1 MEKRDVIY
9 SENGKVSLRQT
20 YRMLFLEIFGISSLI
35 LPAPLAKIC
44 QNDGI
49 FAILAAGVLWYFI
62 LRLGIFVQKRADYFS
77 GADAVDSG
85 TDSLNRSE
93 VLPDAQR
100 IAEESSNSCG
110 KNIKGTLQGVI
121 FAIAGGFLLYIL
133 TSLVENQLL
142 DTGYL
147 WIVVLTL
154 LFAGGYGIIRGIE
167 CRARIYEILFWILVI
182 PLVIV
187 LILAAFEVK
196 SAYWLPVF
204 FCGWKQFFLG
214 VMLSMAAFS
223 PAAVSFFFF
232 PSCARPEGLQGA
244 ATFAL
249 GSAVF
254 LNVVLYMQLLGVFRW
269 KFLSELRFPV
279 ISLMAVVQFP
289 GDFFE
294 RQDALMTAIW
304 FFCLFAL
311 FHSLCHYATAGFLKL
326 FKQEKRE
333 MLRKKCTAGIMLA
346 VLAVGM
352 LFLLNG
358 CGRREPEE
366 SMYPLAIGVEMAEEN
381 TSQTEENTNQME
393 ENVSQTEEL
402 ELEELKQAKHPGM
415 LQVCYAWPQSGGDS
429 GETETPKGDMYEKT
443 EADSL
448 FTAQQIVSE
457 NTDKTLDFHHLK
469 LLALDVSVLQNEQQM
484 KQLLEYFRENENM
497 AWNTCVVAMD
507 GDMDVLFSDKTSLEK
522 PLGMYVAQML
532 NGREELKRDAVV
544 TVKDLMNLYEN
555 QIDTVLIPQLMAK
568 NGKPVLSGLRICQR
582 GTDKGMV
589 QTQETADAYLLL
601 EQARE
606 VKLRLGDGTDVT
618 VQDIRVERQITERQ
632 TVSWN
637 QKNEGKTV
645 ENDKIYQQLVIKGNL
660 KLPESRKVT
669 PERGREI
676 CQETES
682 LLQERLQALVDTGKT
697 KHQADL
703 TGSFGLLAGL
713 DRTLYKQYET
723 QPELYEERLYTQIK
737 VRLKQLNV

>member
-1 MEKRDVIY
+1 M
-9 SENGKVSLRQT
+9 
-20 YRMLFLEIFGISSLI
+20 
-35 LPAPLAKIC
+35 
-44 QNDGI
+44 
-49 FAILAAGVLWYFI
+49 LWYFI
-62 LRLGIFVQKRADYFS
+62 LRLGIFVRKRADYFS
-77 GADAVDSG
+77 HVDGIDPLELS
-85 TDSLNRSE
+85 DVSSDIQNK
-93 VLPDAQR
+93 A
-100 IAEESSNSCG
+100 AESDGFWSKSIKE
-110 KNIKGTLQGVI
+110 KNMTNILKNLETKSAISIQGVI

-167 CRARIYEILFWILVI
+167 CRARIYEILFWILII

-204 FCGWKQFFLG
+204 SCGWKQFFLG
-214 VMLSMAAFS
+214 VLLSMAAFS

-232 PSCARPEGLQGA
+232 PSCARPEGLRGA

-249 GSAVF
+249 GSAVL

-311 FHSLCHYATAGFLKL
+311 FHSLCHYAAAGFLKL
-326 FKQEKRE
+326 FNREKRE
-333 MLRKKCTAGIMLA
+333 MLRKKCTMGIMLV

-381 TSQTEENTNQME
+381 ASQTEENASRTEKNTSQTEEKISQTKKNA
-393 ENVSQTEEL
+393 SQTEEL
-402 ELEELKQAKHPGM
+402 ELEEMEQVKQPGM

-429 GETETPKGDMYEKT
+429 GETETPKGDVYEKT

-448 FTAQQIVSE
+448 FAAQRIVSE

-469 LLALDVSVLQNEQQM
+469 LLALDVSVLRDEQQM

-507 GDMDVLFSDKTSLEK
+507 GDMDVLFSDETSLEK
-522 PLGMYVAQML
+522 PLGMYVEQML
-532 NGREELKRDAVV
+532 NGREELKRDAAV

-555 QIDTVLIPQLMAK
+555 QIDTVLIPQLTAE

-601 EQARE
+601 EQAQE
-606 VKLRLGDGTDVT
+606 VKLRLEDGTDVT
-618 VQDIRVERQITERQ
+618 VQDIRVERQIMTATETESGVNPVESQNNTEKVMPVVKTERQ

-637 QKNEGKTV
+637 QKSMGKEV
-645 ENDKIYQQLVIKGNL
+645 GSNKIYQQLVIKGNL

-676 CQETES
+676 CQETER
-682 LLQERLQALVDTGKT
+682 LLQERLQELVDTGKT
-697 KHQADL
+697 KQQADL

-713 DRTLYKQYET
+713 DLTLWKQYES
-723 QPELYEERLYTQIK
+723 QPELYEERLETEIK
-737 VRLKQLNV
+737 VKLKQLNV

>member
-1 MEKRDVIY
+1 MEKQDVIY

-20 YRMLFLEIFGISSLI
+20 YRMLFLEIFGISSLL

-62 LRLGIFVQKRADYFS
+62 LRLGIFAQKRADYF
-77 GADAVDSG
+77 SG

-100 IAEESSNSCG
+100 IAEESNGSCC
-110 KNIKGTLQGVI
+110 KNIKGILQGVI

-204 FCGWKQFFLG
+204 YCGWKQFFLG
-214 VMLSMAAFS
+214 VLLSMAAFS

-232 PSCARPEGLQGA
+232 PSCARPEGLRGA

-249 GSAVF
+249 GSAVL

-311 FHSLCHYATAGFLKL
+311 FHSLCHYAAAGFLKL
-326 FKQEKRE
+326 FNREKRE
-333 MLRKKCTAGIMLA
+333 MLRKKCTVGIMLV

-381 TSQTEENTNQME
+381 VSQTEENA
-393 ENVSQTEEL
+393 SQTEKNTSQTEKL
-402 ELEELKQAKHPGM
+402 ELEEMEQVKHPGM

-429 GETETPKGDMYEKT
+429 GETETPKGDVYEKT

-448 FTAQQIVSE
+448 FSAQRIVSE

-469 LLALDVSVLQNEQQM
+469 LLALDVSVLQDEQQM

-497 AWNTCVVAMD
+497 AWNTCVVAMN
-507 GDMDVLFSDKTSLEK
+507 GDMDVLFSDETSLEK

-532 NGREELKRDAVV
+532 NGREELKRNVSV

-555 QIDTVLIPQLMAK
+555 QIDTVLIPQLTAE
-568 NGKPVLSGLRICQR
+568 NGKPVLSGLWICQR

-589 QTQETADAYLLL
+589 QTQEMADAYLLQ

-606 VKLRLGDGTDVT
+606 VKLRLEDGTDVT
-618 VQDIRVERQITERQ
+618 VQDIRVERQITAAAE
-632 TVSWN
+632 TEESL
-637 QKNEGKTV
+637 
-645 ENDKIYQQLVIKGNL
+645 ICQQLVIKGNL

-682 LLQERLQALVDTGKT
+682 LLQERLQELVDTGKT
-697 KHQADL
+697 KQQADL

-713 DRTLYKQYET
+713 DRMLWKQYET
-723 QPELYEERLYTQIK
+723 QPELYEERLETEIT